1 VFFEGKTIPISAFA
15 RTEFGSGLA
24 AVYRIDASRVVTVMA
39 DVGEGYNGNAL
50 LAEVQEALSGFS
62 SPAVITIWAVF
73 ILSGGLDRT
82 GVADRIGRGLQ
93 RMAGRTEVG
102 LTTVLMLGAGL
113 MSAVMNN
120 VAVAALLLP
129 VTMDLARANHIPP
142 SRLLMPLAY
151 GSLLGGLTTMIGTPP
166 NILVS
171 NALKEA
177 GLPSFGLFDFS
188 PIGAVILL
196 AGTVFMVF
204 AGRLLLPRRDVAAA
218 AGRSADDL
226 PGQYQ
231 LQERT
236 FTLTL
241 PAGNDLVG
249 MTLADSRLGAATG
262 LYVVAVYRGTRT
274 IVTPSADFTLQD
286 HDRLF
291 VQGRLERFYNIQAL
305 VNLIVAEKHLDLK
318 WLADKN
324 LVLAEIFL
332 PAGSSLVGRPL
343 AEFSEA
349 LDGEKQVLAL
359 RRGEELRFAPTQ
371 DTSLQTGDRF
381 LLYGNAEAISDLQAK
396 PDRYRLS
403 EAQQTSHLLAEY
415 RLNERL
421 ISLHLVEETDLSDI
435 SLEIPRLEELLGL
448 KILSIWRP
456 EEHSELIETELTIG
470 DRVVAIDV
478 GRSLTGV
485 YGLADLQVDTDAS
498 PIDLLSSGQVG
509 LSEAVLAPRSGLAG
523 KTLRQLKFR
532 DKYGLGILA
541 IWRSGRAYRTLLRD
555 FELQFGDALLLFGP
569 HDRLRALAGHPDLI
583 VLSGTLQEPRRTEK
597 AKLASLVMAATL
609 APVLFG
615 LVPIHLA
622 VVIGSAVM
630 VVTRCLTMEEAYRAI
645 EWRAV
650 FLIAGLLPLGS
661 ALERSGIAAD
671 VATRVAELAGSY
683 GPLALLAGLVLLTFA
698 ATCII
703 PTAALVLL
711 MAPIA
716 LSTANAAGL
725 SPHALLMAIA
735 MASSASFLTPIAHP
749 ANILVMGP
757 GGYRF
762 RDYIIVGLP
771 LTLLVFVIIIVL
783 VPLFWPLQP

>member
-1 VFFEGKTIPISAFA
+1 MLPDHLILYFL
-15 RTEFGSGLA
+15 LA
-24 AVYRIDASRVVTVMA
+24 AVVILLVTEWIPLEA
-39 DVGEGYNGNAL
+39 TAL
-50 LAEVQEALSGFS
+50 LTMGVLGVTGLVSAQEALAGFS

-73 ILSGGLDRT
+73 ILSGALDRT
-82 GVADRIGRGLQ
+82 GVADLIGRGLQ
-93 RMAGRTEVG
+93 RMAGRTEIG

-171 NALKEA
+171 NALGEA
-177 GLPSFGLFDFS
+177 GLKAFGLFDFT
-188 PIGAVILL
+188 PIGGVILL
-196 AGTVFMVF
+196 AGTAFMVF
-204 AGRLLLPRRDVAAA
+204 AGRLLLPRRDVASV
-218 AGRSADDL
+218 AGRSAEAL

-241 PAGNDLVG
+241 PAGNNLVG
-249 MTLADSRLGAATG
+249 MTLANSRLGTATG
-262 LYVVAVYRGTRT
+262 LYVVAVIRGAQT
-274 IVTPSADFTLQD
+274 IVAPSADFALQARD
-286 HDRLF
+286 KLF
-291 VQGRLERFYNIQAL
+291 VQGRLERFYDIQAL
-305 VNLIVAEKHLDLK
+305 VNLIVAEETFDLK
-318 WLADKN
+318 WFADKN
-324 LVLAEIFL
+324 LALAETFL
-332 PAGSSLVGRPL
+332 PADSTLVGRPL
-343 AEFSEA
+343 AEA
-349 LDGEKQVLAL
+349 MADDARDIQILAL
-359 RRGEELRFAPTQ
+359 RRGEELHFAPGA
-371 DTSLQTGDRF
+371 DTSLQTGDHF
-381 LLYGNAEAISDLQAK
+381 LLYGKSEAITSLQTD
-396 PDRYRLS
+396 PDRYSLS
-403 EAQQTSHLLAEY
+403 EAQEVSHLQAEY

-421 ISLHLVEETDLSDI
+421 LSLHLVEDTDLTDI

-448 KILSIWRP
+448 KILSVHRP
-456 EEHSELIETELTIG
+456 KELNDTELTVG
-470 DRVVAIDV
+470 DQVLAIDV
-478 GRSLTGV
+478 GRSLPGL
-485 YGLADLQVDTDAS
+485 YGLADLLIDTDAA
-498 PIDLLSSGQVG
+498 PTDLLNSGQVG
-509 LSEAVLAPRSGLAG
+509 LAEAVLAPRSGLSG

-532 DKYGLGILA
+532 DRYGVGILA

-569 HDRLRALAGHPDLI
+569 LDRLRALAGHPDLI
-583 VLSGTLQEPRRTEK
+583 VLSGSLQEPRRTEK
-597 AKLASLVMAATL
+597 ARLASLVMALTL
-609 APVLFG
+609 IPVLFS
-615 LVPIHLA
+615 LVPIQLA
-622 VVIGSAVM
+622 VVIGSAAM
-630 VVTRCLTMEEAYRAI
+630 VVTRCLSMEEAYRAI

-661 ALERSGIAAD
+661 ALERSGIAAE
-671 VATRVAELAGSY
+671 VALKVVELGSGY
-683 GPLALLAGLVLLTFA
+683 GPMALLAGLVLLTFA

-725 SPHALLMAIA
+725 SPHSLLMAIA
-735 MASSASFLTPIAHP
+735 IASSASFLTPIAHP

-762 RDYIIVGLP
+762 RDYIIVGFP
-771 LTLLVFVIIIVL
+771 LTLVVFVIIMVL
-783 VPLFWPLQP
+783 VPLVWPLHP

>member
-1 VFFEGKTIPISAFA
+1 
-15 RTEFGSGLA
+15 
-24 AVYRIDASRVVTVMA
+24 
-39 DVGEGYNGNAL
+39 
-50 LAEVQEALSGFS
+50 
-62 SPAVITIWAVF
+62 
-73 ILSGGLDRT
+73 
-82 GVADRIGRGLQ
+82 
-93 RMAGRTEVG
+93 MAGRTELG

-129 VTMDLARANHIPP
+129 VTMDLARANFIPP

-171 NALKEA
+171 NALGEA
-177 GLPSFGLFDFS
+177 GLQAFGLFDFT
-188 PIGAVILL
+188 PIGMVILL
-196 AGTVFMVF
+196 VGTAFMVLV
-204 AGRLLLPRRDVAAA
+204 GRRLLPQRDVAAA
-218 AGRSADDL
+218 AGGSNEAL

-241 PAGNDLVG
+241 PANNDLVG

-262 LYVVAVYRGTRT
+262 LYVVAVLRGTQT
-274 IVTPSADFTLQD
+274 IVAPSADFALQA

-291 VQGRLERFYNIQAL
+291 VQGRLERFYDIQAL
-305 VNLIVAEKHLDLK
+305 VNLIVMEKSFNLQ
-318 WLADKN
+318 WLNDKN
-324 LVLAEIFL
+324 LVLVEVVL
-332 PAGSSLVGRPL
+332 PTNSRLAGRPL
-343 AEFSEA
+343 AELKPTGSR
-349 LDGEKQVLAL
+349 DMHILAL
-359 RRGEELRFAPTQ
+359 RHGEELVFTPAPET
-371 DTSLQTGDRF
+371 TLQVGDRL
-381 LLYGNAEAISDLQAK
+381 LLYGANEMVEGLPSDQEEFI
-396 PDRYRLS
+396 LS
-403 EAQQTSHLLAEY
+403 EAREVSTLQAEY

-421 ISLHLVEETDLSDI
+421 VSMHLVEDTNLTDI
-435 SLEIPRLEELLGL
+435 SLDISRLEELLGL
-448 KILSIWRP
+448 KILSLWTPVERN
-456 EEHSELIETELTIG
+456 EESNATLNVGE
-470 DRVVAIDV
+470 RMFAIDV
-478 GRSLTGV
+478 DRSLTGL
-485 YGLADLQVDTDAS
+485 YGLADLLVDTDAA
-498 PIDLLSSGQVG
+498 PTDLLSTGQVG
-509 LSEAVLAPRSGLAG
+509 LAEAVLAPRSGLSG

-532 DKYGLGILA
+532 EKYGLGILA

-569 HDRLRALAGHPDLI
+569 LERLKALAGHPDLI
-583 VLSGTLQEPRRTEK
+583 VLSGSLQEPRRTDK
-597 AKLASLVMAATL
+597 AGLASLVMAATL
-609 APVLFG
+609 APVLLG
-615 LVPIHLA
+615 LVPIQLA
-622 VVIGSAVM
+622 VVIGSAAM
-630 VVTRCLTMEEAYRAI
+630 IVTRCLSMEEAYRAI

-661 ALERSGIAAD
+661 ALERSGIAAN
-671 VATRVAELAGSY
+671 VAMKVAELGGSY

-716 LSTANAAGL
+716 LSTADAAGL
-725 SPHALLMAIA
+725 SAHSLLMAIA
-735 MASSASFLTPIAHP
+735 IASSASFLTPIAHP

-771 LTLLVFVIIIVL
+771 LTLVVFAIIMIL

>member
-1 VFFEGKTIPISAFA
+1 MLPDHLILYFL
-15 RTEFGSGLA
+15 LA
-24 AVYRIDASRVVTVMA
+24 AVVLLLVTEWIPLEA
-39 DVGEGYNGNAL
+39 TAL
-50 LAEVQEALSGFS
+50 LTMGILGLTGLVSAQEALAGFS

-73 ILSGGLDRT
+73 ILSGALDQT

-93 RMAGRTEVG
+93 RMAGQTEIG

-113 MSAVMNN
+113 MSAIMNN

-129 VTMDLARANHIPP
+129 VTMDLARVNHIPP

-171 NALKEA
+171 NALNEA
-177 GLPSFGLFDFS
+177 GLKTFGLFDFT

-196 AGTVFMVF
+196 AGTAFMVF
-204 AGRLLLPRRDVAAA
+204 AGRLMLPRRDVASV
-218 AGRSADDL
+218 AGRSAEAL

-241 PAGNDLVG
+241 PTGNPLVG
-249 MTLADSRLGAATG
+249 MTLANSRLGAATG
-262 LYVVAVYRGTRT
+262 LYVVAVIRGNQT
-274 IVTPSADFTLQD
+274 IVAPSADFALQA
-286 HDRLF
+286 HDQLF
-291 VQGRLERFYNIQAL
+291 VQGRLERFYDIQAL
-305 VNLIVAEKHLDLK
+305 VNLIVAEKYFDLK
-318 WLADKN
+318 WLADKG

-332 PAGSSLVGRPL
+332 PADSTLVGRPL
-343 AEFSEA
+343 AEVMA
-349 LDGEKQVLAL
+349 DDAGDIQILAL
-359 RRGEELRFAPTQ
+359 RRGEELHFAPAP
-371 DTSLQTGDRF
+371 DNSLQSTDRF
-381 LLYGNAEAISDLQAK
+381 LLYGSAEAIAHLPAES
-396 PDRYRLS
+396 DRYHLS
-403 EAQQTSHLLAEY
+403 EGQEVSHLQAEY

-421 ISLHLVEETDLSDI
+421 ISLHLVEDTDLADI

-448 KILSIWRP
+448 KILSVWRQ
-456 EEHSELIETELTIG
+456 EGQSSSELKVG
-470 DRVVAIDV
+470 DRVFAIDV
-478 GRSLTGV
+478 GRSLPGL
-485 YGLADLQVDTDAS
+485 YGLADLMVDTDSA
-498 PIDLLSSGQVG
+498 PTDLLNSGQVG
-509 LSEAVLAPRSGLAG
+509 LAEAVLAPRSSLSG

-555 FELQFGDALLLFGP
+555 FELQFGDALLLYGP
-569 HDRLRALAGHPDLI
+569 IDRLRALAGHPDLI
-583 VLSGTLQEPRRTEK
+583 VLSGSLQEPRRTEK
-597 AKLASLVMAATL
+597 AGLASLVMALTL
-609 APVLFG
+609 APVLIG
-615 LVPIHLA
+615 LVPIQLA
-622 VVIGSAVM
+622 VIIGSAAM
-630 VVTRCLTMEEAYRAI
+630 VVTRCLSMEEAYRAI

-661 ALERSGIAAD
+661 ALERSGIAAE
-671 VATRVAELAGSY
+671 VAMKVVELGSGY

-725 SPHALLMAIA
+725 SPHSLLMAIA
-735 MASSASFLTPIAHP
+735 IASSASFLTPIAHP

-771 LTLLVFVIIIVL
+771 LTLLVFVIIMVL
-783 VPLFWPLQP
+783 VPLLWPLQP

>member
-1 VFFEGKTIPISAFA
+1 MPPEQLILYSL
-15 RTEFGSGLA
+15 LA
-24 AVYRIDASRVVTVMA
+24 AVVLLLVTEWIPLEA
-39 DVGEGYNGNAL
+39 TAL
-50 LAEVQEALSGFS
+50 LTMGILGLTGLVPSQDALAGFS

-93 RMAGRTEVG
+93 RMAGRTEIG

-129 VTMDLARANHIPP
+129 VTMDLARANHLPP

-177 GLPSFGLFDFS
+177 GLVSFGLFDFT

-196 AGTVFMVF
+196 AGTAFMVF
-204 AGRLLLPRRDVAAA
+204 GGRLLLPRRDVAAA
-218 AGRSADDL
+218 AGRPADDL

-241 PAGNDLVG
+241 PIGNDLVG

-274 IVTPSADFTLQD
+274 IITPSADFTLQA
-286 HDRLF
+286 HDQLF
-291 VQGRLERFYNIQAL
+291 VQGRLERFYDIQAL
-305 VNLIVAEKHLDLK
+305 VNLIVAEKRLDLK
-318 WLADKN
+318 WFADN
-324 LVLAEIFL
+324 DLVLAEIFL
-332 PAGSSLVGRPL
+332 PDGSELVGRPL
-343 AEFSEA
+343 AEA
-349 LDGEKQVLAL
+349 ITDQDGEPQVLAL
-359 RRGEELRFAPTQ
+359 RRGEELRFAPAP
-371 DTSLQTGDRF
+371 DTRLQTGDHF
-381 LLYGNAEAISDLQAK
+381 LLFGEAEAITSLPAGH
-396 PDRYRLS
+396 DRFRLS
-403 EAQQTSHLLAEY
+403 DVQEIGHLQAEY
-415 RLNERL
+415 RLSERL
-421 ISLHLVEETDLSDI
+421 ISLHLIEETDLADI

-456 EEHSELIETELTIG
+456 EGRSEQSETELSIG
-470 DRVVAIDV
+470 DRVFAIDV
-478 GRSLTGV
+478 GRSLTGL
-485 YGLADLQVDTDAS
+485 YGLADLRVDTDAS

-509 LSEAVLAPRSGLAG
+509 LAEAVLAPRSGLAG
-523 KTLRQLKFR
+523 KTLRELKFR
-532 DKYGLGILA
+532 DNYGLGILA

-569 HDRLRALAGHPDLI
+569 LDRIRALAGHPDLI

-622 VVIGSAVM
+622 VVIGAAGM
-630 VVTRCLTMEEAYRAI
+630 IVTRCLTMEEAYRAI

-661 ALERSGIAAD
+661 ALERSGIAAE
-671 VATRVAELAGSY
+671 VANRVAELASGY

-735 MASSASFLTPIAHP
+735 LASSASFLTPIAHP

-762 RDYIIVGLP
+762 RDYFIVGLP

-783 VPLFWPLQP
+783 VPLLWPLQP

>member
-1 VFFEGKTIPISAFA
+1 
-15 RTEFGSGLA
+15 
-24 AVYRIDASRVVTVMA
+24 
-39 DVGEGYNGNAL
+39 
-50 LAEVQEALSGFS
+50 
-62 SPAVITIWAVF
+62 
-73 ILSGGLDRT
+73 
-82 GVADRIGRGLQ
+82 
-93 RMAGRTEVG
+93 
-102 LTTVLMLGAGL
+102 

-129 VTMDLARANHIPP
+129 VTMDLARANHVPP

-171 NALKEA
+171 NALGEA
-177 GLPSFGLFDFS
+177 GLKPFGLFDFT

-196 AGTVFMVF
+196 AGTTFMVF
-204 AGRLLLPRRDVAAA
+204 AGRFLLPRRDVASA
-218 AGRSADDL
+218 AGRSADAL

-241 PAGNDLVG
+241 PADNNLVG
-249 MTLADSRLGAATG
+249 MTLANSRLGAATG
-262 LYVVAVYRGTRT
+262 LYVVAVIRGAQT
-274 IVTPSADFTLQD
+274 IVAPSADFALQA

-291 VQGRLERFYNIQAL
+291 VQGRLERFHDIQAL
-305 VNLIVAEKHLDLK
+305 VNLIVVEKSFDPK
-318 WLADKN
+318 WFADKN

-332 PAGSSLVGRPL
+332 PADSTLVGRPL
-343 AEFSEA
+343 DEVLKGGAG
-349 LDGEKQVLAL
+349 DMHVLAL
-359 RRGEELRFAPTQ
+359 RREEELYFAPTP

-381 LLYGNAEAISDLQAK
+381 LLCGSSEVITDLQT
-396 PDRYRLS
+396 DTVRHSLS
-403 EAQQTSHLLAEY
+403 AGQEISHLQAEY

-421 ISLHLVEETDLSDI
+421 ISLHLVEDTDLTDI

-448 KILSIWRP
+448 KILSVRKQG
-456 EEHSELIETELTIG
+456 ETSDTELAVGDQVFAIDIG
-470 DRVVAIDV
+470 D
-478 GRSLTGV
+478 SLPGL
-485 YGLADLQVDTDAS
+485 YGLADLVVDADAA
-498 PIDLLSSGQVG
+498 PTDLLNSGQVG
-509 LSEAVLAPRSGLAG
+509 LAEAVLAPRSGLSG

-532 DKYGLGILA
+532 DTYGLGILA

-569 HDRLRALAGHPDLI
+569 LDRLRALAGHPDII
-583 VLSGTLQEPRRTEK
+583 VLSGSLQEPRRTEK
-597 AKLASLVMAATL
+597 AGLASLVMAATL
-609 APVLFG
+609 APVLIG
-615 LVPIHLA
+615 LIPIQFA
-622 VVIGSAVM
+622 VIIGCAAM
-630 VVTRCLTMEEAYRAI
+630 IVTRCLSMEEAYRAI

-661 ALERSGIAAD
+661 ALERSGIAAE
-671 VATRVAELAGSY
+671 VAMKVVELGSGY
-683 GPLALLAGLVLLTFA
+683 GPLALLAGLVLLTFV

-716 LSTANAAGL
+716 LSTADAAGL
-725 SPHALLMAIA
+725 SPHSLLMAIA
-735 MASSASFLTPIAHP
+735 IASSASFLTPIAHP

-771 LTLLVFVIIIVL
+771 LTLIVFVIIMVL
-783 VPLFWPLQP
+783 VPLLWPLQP

>member
-1 VFFEGKTIPISAFA
+1 MPFDHLLLYVL
-15 RTEFGSGLA
+15 LA
-24 AVYRIDASRVVTVMA
+24 AVVVLLVTEWIPLEA
-39 DVGEGYNGNAL
+39 TAL
-50 LAEVQEALSGFS
+50 LTMGLLGLTGLVSPQEALAGFS

-73 ILSGGLDRT
+73 ILSGALDRT

-93 RMAGRTEVG
+93 RMAGQTEIG

-129 VTMDLARANHIPP
+129 VTMDLARANHLPP

-171 NALKEA
+171 NALGEA
-177 GLPSFGLFDFS
+177 GLKAFGLFDFT
-188 PIGAVILL
+188 PIGMVILL
-196 AGTVFMVF
+196 AGTAFMVF
-204 AGRLLLPRRDVAAA
+204 AGRFLLPRRDVASA
-218 AGRSADDL
+218 AGRPEDAL

-241 PAGNDLVG
+241 PADNDLVG
-249 MTLADSRLGAATG
+249 MTLADSRLGSATG
-262 LYVVAVYRGTRT
+262 LYVVAVIRGTQT
-274 IVTPSADFTLQD
+274 IIAPSADFALQA
-286 HDRLF
+286 HDKLF
-291 VQGRLERFYNIQAL
+291 VQGRLERFYDIQSL
-305 VNLIVAEKHLDLK
+305 INLIVAEKSFNLK
-318 WLADKN
+318 WLSDKS

-332 PAGSSLVGRPL
+332 HADSTLVGRPL
-343 AEFSEA
+343 DEIMA
-349 LDGEKQVLAL
+349 DGSGVTQILAL
-359 RRGEELRFAPTQ
+359 RRGEELHFAPAKETI
-371 DTSLQTGDRF
+371 LQTGDRL
-381 LLYGNAEAISDLQAK
+381 LLYGNSEAISSLQNDT
-396 PDRYRLS
+396 DRYRLS
-403 EAQQTSHLLAEY
+403 KAQEISHLLTEY

-421 ISLHLVEETDLSDI
+421 ISLHLVEDTDLTDI

-448 KILSIWRP
+448 KILSIRRP
-456 EEHSELIETELTIG
+456 EGLSDTVLIVG
-470 DRVVAIDV
+470 DQVLAVDV
-478 GRSLTGV
+478 GRSLPGL
-485 YGLADLQVDTDAS
+485 YGLADLLVDTDAA
-498 PIDLLSSGQVG
+498 PTDLLNSGQVG
-509 LSEAVLAPRSGLAG
+509 LAEAVLAPRSGLSG

-532 DKYGLGILA
+532 DTYGLGILA

-569 HDRLRALAGHPDLI
+569 LDRLRALAGHPDLI
-583 VLSGTLQEPRRTEK
+583 VLSGSLQEPRRTEK
-597 AKLASLVMAATL
+597 AGLASLVMASTL
-609 APVLFG
+609 APVLLG
-615 LVPIHLA
+615 LVPIQFA
-622 VVIGSAVM
+622 VIIGCAAM
-630 VVTRCLTMEEAYRAI
+630 IVTRCLSMEEAYRAI

-661 ALERSGIAAD
+661 ALERSGIAAE
-671 VATRVAELAGSY
+671 VAMKVAMLGSGY

-703 PTAALVLL
+703 PTSALVLL
-711 MAPIA
+711 IAPIA

-725 SPHALLMAIA
+725 SPHSLLMAIA
-735 MASSASFLTPIAHP
+735 IASSASFLTPIAHP

-771 LTLLVFVIIIVL
+771 LTLVVFVIIMVL
-783 VPLFWPLQP
+783 VPLIWPLQP

>member
-1 VFFEGKTIPISAFA
+1 MTPDHLILYI
-15 RTEFGSGLA
+15 LIA
-24 AVYRIDASRVVTVMA
+24 AVVVLLVTEWIPLEA
-39 DVGEGYNGNAL
+39 TAL
-50 LAEVQEALSGFS
+50 LTMGILGLTGLVSAQEALAGFS

-73 ILSGGLDRT
+73 ILSGALDRT
-82 GVADRIGRGLQ
+82 GVADRIGRSFQ
-93 RMAGRTEVG
+93 RLAGRTEIG

-129 VTMDLARANHIPP
+129 VTMDLARANHLPP

-171 NALKEA
+171 NALGEA
-177 GLPSFGLFDFS
+177 GLKPFGLFDFT
-188 PIGAVILL
+188 PIGMVILL
-196 AGTVFMVF
+196 AGTAFMVF
-204 AGRLLLPRRDVAAA
+204 GGRFLLPQRDVAAA
-218 AGRSADDL
+218 AGRSAEAL

-249 MTLADSRLGAATG
+249 MTLADSRLGEATG
-262 LYVVAVYRGTRT
+262 LYVVAVIRGTQT
-274 IVTPSADFTLQD
+274 IVAPSAGFTLQARD
-286 HDRLF
+286 QLF
-291 VQGRLERFYNIQAL
+291 IQGRLERFYDIQVL
-305 VNLIVAEKHLDLK
+305 VNLIVTEKDFDLK
-318 WLADKN
+318 WFSDKN

-332 PAGSSLVGRPL
+332 PADSRLAGRPL
-343 AEFSEA
+343 AEILTNDTAEI
-349 LDGEKQVLAL
+349 QILAL
-359 RRGEELRFAPTQ
+359 RRGEVLRFAPTPE
-371 DTSLQTGDRF
+371 TSLQTGDRF
-381 LLYGNAEAISDLQAK
+381 LLYGSPVAISNLQA
-396 PDRYRLS
+396 DADQYSLS
-403 EAQQTSHLLAEY
+403 ETQEVRHLQSEY

-421 ISLHLVEETDLSDI
+421 ISVHLVKDTDLADI

-448 KILSIWRP
+448 KVLSVRKQ
-456 EEHSELIETELTIG
+456 EGTSDTELAG
-470 DRVVAIDV
+470 SDHVFAVDV
-478 GRSLTGV
+478 GGSLPGL
-485 YGLADLQVDTDAS
+485 YGLADLMIDADVA
-498 PIDLLSSGQVG
+498 PTDLLNSGQVG
-509 LSEAVLAPRSGLAG
+509 LAEAVLAPRSGLSG

-532 DKYGLGILA
+532 ETYGLGILA

-569 HDRLRALAGHPDLI
+569 LDRLRALAGHPDLI
-583 VLSGTLQEPRRTEK
+583 VLSGSLQEPRRTEK
-597 AKLASLVMAATL
+597 AVLATLVMVGTL
-609 APVLFG
+609 APVLLG
-615 LVPIHLA
+615 MIPIQLA

-630 VVTRCLTMEEAYRAI
+630 IVTRCLSMEEAYRAI

-661 ALERSGIAAD
+661 ALEQNGIAAD
-671 VATRVAELAGSY
+671 VALNVAELGSGF
-683 GPLALLAGLVLLTFA
+683 GPLALLAGLVLLTFV

-716 LSTANAAGL
+716 LSTAEAAGL
-725 SPHALLMAIA
+725 SPHSLLMAIA
-735 MASSASFLTPIAHP
+735 IASSASFLTPIAHP

-771 LTLLVFVIIIVL
+771 LTLIVFVIIMVF
-783 VPLFWPLQP
+783 VPLIWPLQP